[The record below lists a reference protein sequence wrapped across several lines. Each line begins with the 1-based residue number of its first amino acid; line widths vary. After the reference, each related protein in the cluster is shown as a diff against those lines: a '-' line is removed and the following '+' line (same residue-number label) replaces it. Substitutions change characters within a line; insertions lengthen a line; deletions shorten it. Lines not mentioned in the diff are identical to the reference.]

1 MEGADALGLVAEIG
15 IAIAGFAG
23 VIATLRAP
31 GGRIGAY
38 AAMRIGNLL
47 AYSALAVL
55 LALVPFGLHF
65 AGLTNAAVWTLS
77 SSAMTALV
85 AAVFLG
91 TVQIGYARGA
101 LPAIEDRAPGQRLFI
116 PYAIAMPTG
125 IIVLQLANAA
135 LVHQVWPFYLGLLAL
150 TAHSL
155 FLFAYILFAPSRAE
169 VKP

>member
-1 MEGADALGLVAEIG
+1 MEGADALGMIAEVG
-15 IAIAGFAG
+15 ITIAGFAG
-23 VIATLRAP
+23 VIATLRSP
-31 GGRIGAY
+31 GGKIGAY

-65 AGLTNAAVWTLS
+65 AGLTGATVWTLS
-77 SSAMTALV
+77 SSAMAALV
-85 AAVFLG
+85 AVVFLG
-91 TVQIGYARGA
+91 TLQVGYAKSA
-101 LPAIEDRAPGQRLFI
+101 LPTMEDRAPGQRLFV
-116 PYAIAMPTG
+116 PYAIVMPTG
-125 IIVLQLANAA
+125 IVVLQLANAA
-135 LVHQVWPFYLGLLAL
+135 SFRQLWPFYLGLLAL